1 MTTIVSEPVK
11 TPRKRGV
18 GRWCLR
24 QINEQNYPA
33 AVSAL
38 VDAIFVV
45 PIVCVVALIEYWDAS
60 TILLYVP
67 TPDLSGKSF
76 AEIVW
81 ALVSSTEENVF
92 DEVYGG
98 LIVSWAYSL
107 VAYGWM
113 IKQRRA
119 GRFAPPL
126 PWSAKWFWPGF
137 LWLTGTLILWVA
149 ATVVAQDQIESYCEL
164 AGLDTSLTVARSLAI
179 IAATSSV
186 IQYTFSYVIVSTA
199 FRIRGRRSD

>member
-11 TPRKRGV
+11 TARKLGV

-24 QINEQNYPA
+24 QINQQNYPA

-45 PIVCVVALIEYWDAS
+45 PIVCVIALIEYWDAS

-76 AEIVW
+76 AEIVT

-107 VAYGWM
+107 FAYGWM

-126 PWSAKWFWPGF
+126 PQNAKWFWSGF
-137 LWLTGTLILWVA
+137 WRLTGTLTLWVA
-149 ATVVAQDQIESYCEL
+149 ATVVVQDRIENYCEQ
-164 AGLDTSLTVARSLAI
+164 AGLDTSLPVARSLAI

>member
-11 TPRKRGV
+11 AAHKRGV

-24 QINEQNYPA
+24 QINQKNYPA
-33 AVSAL
+33 AMSAL

-45 PIVCVVALIEYWDAS
+45 PIVCVIALIEYWDAS

-76 AEIVW
+76 AEIVT

-92 DEVYGG
+92 DEIYGG

-107 VAYGWM
+107 FAYGWM

-126 PWSAKWFWPGF
+126 PRSAKWFWPGF
-137 LWLTGTLILWVA
+137 CWLTGTLILWVA
-149 ATVVAQDQIESYCEL
+149 ATVVAQDQIESYCEQ

-179 IAATSSV
+179 IAATSSL